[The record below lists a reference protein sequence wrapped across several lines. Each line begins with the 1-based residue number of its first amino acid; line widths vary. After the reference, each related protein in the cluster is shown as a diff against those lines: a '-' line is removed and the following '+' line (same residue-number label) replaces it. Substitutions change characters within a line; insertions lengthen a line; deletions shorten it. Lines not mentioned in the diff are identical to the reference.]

1 MNRESELQLRWS
13 YLQEGAEVGTTLVR
27 IACERTMPDLDIAV
41 HRLSRKQLEAAC
53 SALVLAEAQH
63 AALVDP

>member
-1 MNRESELQLRWS
+1 
-13 YLQEGAEVGTTLVR
+13 VR
-27 IACERTMPDLDIAV
+27 IARERTMPDLDIAV